1 MRRWQFVVVAALVI
15 VLAIGAVQQAFA
27 GTDLLEVAA
36 AAEGVEGSTRTWAY
50 RTFLVV
56 VLIIGFAAI
65 ATHHIGVFM
74 AAMAVVFLAAFVA
87 VGPDAISDAVGLA
100 EGATPARIERVEVS
114 PTTADVRWPRLVD
127 HLTPEG

>member
-1 MRRWQFVVVAALVI
+1 MRRWQVFLVAALAALLTVG
-15 VLAIGAVQQAFA
+15 VVQPAVA
-27 GTDLLEVAA
+27 GSDLLEVGA

-56 VLIIGFAAI
+56 VLIIGFAAL
-65 ATHHIGVFM
+65 TTQHIGVFM

-100 EGATPARIERVEVS
+100 EGATLERVERVPA
-114 PTTADVRWPRLVD
+114 PTPGPDVRSPRLVD
-127 HLTPEG
+127 HLTPEE